1 MIGPS
6 IDALGGMASVLATY
20 RDAGLFARWPVTLL
34 ATYVEGSAL
43 TRLSASLRAY
53 VLFLG
58 MLARKRVGLVHL
70 HAAQETSFLRKSIFL
85 FTARLFG
92 CPTLFH
98 LHGGKFDSFYA
109 DSNAFYQAYIRKT
122 LNSSTCVITLSSFWT
137 DRVREITD
145 HPDIRNFY
153 NPVIL
158 RHHAGS
164 TSQRAIPPVLLFMG
178 RLGQWKGTD
187 DLVRASALLREW
199 KVDCSLVLCGDGEID
214 ATARLVGELDLQN
227 VVTLKGW
234 VAGEEKYHLYSVA
247 TVFVLPSYN
256 EGLPIA
262 ILEAMAAGLPVV
274 STPVGGIPEV
284 ITDESEGLL
293 VPPGDVPRLAAALRR
308 LLEDPE
314 LAMRLGRAGRAKVA
328 AVFEASKALE
338 PLNELY
344 RSFAAVR
351 GISEVSAT
359 SLL

>member
-1 MIGPS
+1 
-6 IDALGGMASVLATY
+6 
-20 RDAGLFARWPVTLL
+20 
-34 ATYVEGSAL
+34 
-43 TRLSASLRAY
+43 
-53 VLFLG
+53 
-58 MLARKRVGLVHL
+58 
-70 HAAQETSFLRKSIFL
+70 
-85 FTARLFG
+85 
-92 CPTLFH
+92 
-98 LHGGKFDSFYA
+98 
-109 DSNAFYQAYIRKT
+109 
-122 LNSSTCVITLSSFWT
+122 
-137 DRVREITD
+137 
-145 HPDIRNFY
+145 
-153 NPVIL
+153 
-158 RHHAGS
+158 
-164 TSQRAIPPVLLFMG
+164 
-178 RLGQWKGTD
+178 
-187 DLVRASALLREW
+187 
-199 KVDCSLVLCGDGEID
+199 
-214 ATARLVGELDLQN
+214 
-227 VVTLKGW
+227 
-234 VAGEEKYHLYSVA
+234 
-247 TVFVLPSYN
+247 VFVLPSYN